1 MYLCNGVTPTLIG
14 RRLKLCA
21 MTTEHASALFQVW
34 SHPEVSL
41 WLGAPALSSIEE
53 TKQLIDFLSQL
64 AQEEES
70 LRWSI
75 IGPEEEV
82 IGSCGYNHWQLQG
95 AYRGEIGCDLSPAFW
110 GLGYMKE
117 ALGLVLDFGFNIMG
131 LNRVEALCHPDN
143 IRAERLVYTLGFQ
156 KEGVLRQYRQIASG
170 FQDAALYALLREEW
184 QST

>member
-1 MYLCNGVTPTLIG
+1 MYICNGVAPTLIG
-14 RRLKLCA
+14 KRLKLCA
-21 MTTEHASALFQVW
+21 MTTEHASSLFQVW

-41 WLGAPALSSIEE
+41 WLGAPALSSIDE
-53 TKQLIDFLSQL
+53 TKQLIALLSQM

-75 IGPEEEV
+75 IGPGEEV

-117 ALGLVLDFGFNIMG
+117 ALGLVLDYGFNIMG
-131 LNRVEALCHPDN
+131 LNRIEALCHPEN
-143 IRAERLVYTLGFQ
+143 IRAERLVNALGFQ
-156 KEGVLRQYRQIASG
+156 KEGVLRQYRQTTSG
-170 FQDAALYALLREEW
+170 FQDITLLALLSGDWR
-184 QST
+184 